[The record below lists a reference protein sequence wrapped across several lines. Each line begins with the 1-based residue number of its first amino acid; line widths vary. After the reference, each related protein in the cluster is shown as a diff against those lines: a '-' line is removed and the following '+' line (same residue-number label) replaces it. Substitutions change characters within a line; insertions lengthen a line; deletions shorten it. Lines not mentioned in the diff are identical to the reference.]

1 MKTLFTL
8 LLMLSL
14 IFVSG
19 CKNDDQNPDVTT
31 VDNVQVVE
39 EYILGSDGEKYY
51 LVSEAVEP
59 TEENGWRGKVASYR
73 KEGDDT
79 KYIMVSK
86 GPPPTFKDIDI
97 PLD

>member
-14 IFVSG
+14 IVVSG
-19 CKNDDQNPDVTT
+19 CKIDEQNSNATTADD
-31 VDNVQVVE
+31 VQVVE

-51 LVSEAVEP
+51 LISEAVEP
-59 TEENGWRGKVASYR
+59 TEENGWRGKIASYR

-79 KYIMVSK
+79 KHIMVSK
-86 GPPPTFKDIDI
+86 GPPPTFRDIDI